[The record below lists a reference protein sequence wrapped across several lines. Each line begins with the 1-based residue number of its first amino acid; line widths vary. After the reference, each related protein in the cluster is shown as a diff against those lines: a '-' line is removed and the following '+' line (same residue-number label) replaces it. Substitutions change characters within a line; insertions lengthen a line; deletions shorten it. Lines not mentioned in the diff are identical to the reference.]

1 MVNIGVVGVGFM
13 GMIHSYAMWGKG
25 AARKVKGAKL
35 AAICTRDAKKLAG
48 DWSGIQGNFGP
59 RGDANEN
66 LSGVKTYDKW
76 EDLINDPAIDL
87 VDVTLPNHL
96 HKDVTIAALRA
107 GKHVLVEKPIAV
119 QLKDGEA
126 MVKAAAQA
134 GKQLLVA
141 QVLPFFAEFTYAL
154 EAVKSGKY
162 GKLLGGHFKR
172 VISKPTWAPDLMNV
186 QKSGGMGIDLHIH
199 DTHFIQ
205 LLCGVP
211 KAVYSRGILTTGN
224 FVQYVSTNYIF
235 DDKDLTISCAS
246 GGMSQKGRP
255 FTHGYEI
262 YLEKVMLSYGDGQP
276 LTLYT
281 ADGKVTQPKLK
292 ASGPVDAF
300 VDEIQY
306 AVDVVSKGKDP
317 ATLSGEGA
325 LAALR
330 LCWKEAESV
339 RTGKTVR
346 VGG

>member
-1 MVNIGVVGVGFM
+1 MVNIGIVGVGFM
-13 GMIHSYAMWGKG
+13 GMIHAYALWGKG

-35 AAICTRDAKKLAG
+35 AAICTRSPQKLAG

-66 LSGVKTYDKW
+66 LSGVKKYDKW
-76 EDLINDPAIDL
+76 EDLIKDPAIDL
-87 VDVTLPNHL
+87 LDVTLPNHL
-96 HKDVTIAALRA
+96 HKEVTIAALQA

-134 GKQLLVA
+134 GKHLLVA
-141 QVLPFFAEFTYAL
+141 QVLPFFAEFAYAL

-172 VISKPTWAPDLMNV
+172 IISKPTWAPDLMDV

-211 KAVYSRGILTTGN
+211 KAVSSRGILTTGN
-224 FVQYVSTNYIF
+224 YVQYVSTNYFF
-235 DDKDLTISCAS
+235 DDKDLTVSCTC

-262 YLEKVMLSYGDGQP
+262 YLESAMLSYGDGQP

-292 ASGPVDAF
+292 ALGPVDAF

-339 RTGKTVR
+339 RTGKTVKVR
-346 VGG
+346 